1 MTQLSQTGGGARID
15 ALDAVRAGAL
25 MLGVALHA
33 TMAYTDPPFWIV
45 QDAQRDNGFWIG
57 FFVIHIFRMSL
68 FFMLAGFFA
77 RLIFHKY
84 GLKGFVA
91 NRAKRIALPLVI
103 FWLPVIAAII
113 TLAVMTA
120 MKFAAAGGV
129 VPPAPPPPTLETF
142 PLTHLWFLY
151 ILLLLYVGMLALRG
165 IVALIDRSG
174 ALRDGLGKVL
184 GWGVKTGVAIP
195 VLALPLVLAMANAT
209 DWMRWIGVPTP
220 DTGFVPNLM
229 ALTGFGV
236 AFVFGW
242 GLHRRADLLATLA
255 SQWML
260 NLLAAVIFT
269 VYCLWDMDATAS
281 FDKVAG
287 SDHLL
292 YAASYSMAIW
302 TWSFGLIGLAMK
314 TLSKPSQVWRFLSDS
329 SYWVYIVHL
338 PLVLWFQYLLMDQA
352 WLTVAKFAVVVA
364 GTLAIGLIS
373 YRFGVRYTIIGTLL
387 NGRKRAPRT
396 LKQGDVHAANSV
408 EP

>member
-1 MTQLSQTGGGARID
+1 MTDISQTAEAGRYG

-77 RLIFHKY
+77 RLVFHKY
-84 GLKGFVA
+84 GVKGFVA
-91 NRAKRIALPLVI
+91 NRAKRIALPLII

-113 TLAVMTA
+113 TLAVMTS
-120 MKFAAAGGV
+120 MRFAAAGGV
-129 VPPAPPPPTLETF
+129 APPAPPPPTLTTF

-151 ILLLLYVGMLALRG
+151 MLLLLYVGMLALRG
-165 IVALIDRSG
+165 IVVLIDRSG
-174 ALRDGLGKVL
+174 ALRDGLGRVL
-184 GWGVKTGVAIP
+184 GWGVKTGVAVP
-195 VLALPLVLAMANAT
+195 VLALPLVLVTAQMT
-209 DWMRWIGVPTP
+209 DWMRWIGIPTP

-242 GLHRRADLLATLA
+242 GLHRRTDLLATLA
-255 SQWML
+255 QQWMS

-269 VYCLWDMDATAS
+269 TYCLWDMDATAS

-287 SDHLL
+287 RDHLM
-292 YAASYSMAIW
+292 YAASYGLAIW

-314 TLSKPSQVWRFLSDS
+314 TMSKPSQVWRFLSDS

-338 PLVLWFQYLLMDQA
+338 PLVLWFQYLLMDQNWPA
-352 WLTVAKFAVVVA
+352 VAKFAAVVA
-364 GTLAIGLIS
+364 GTLVIGLVS
-373 YRFGVRYTIIGTLL
+373 YRLSVRYSIIGTLL
-387 NGRKRAPRT
+387 NGRKRAPHK
-396 LKQGDVHAANSV
+396 LKQAAAHATN
-408 EP
+408 

>member
-1 MTQLSQTGGGARID
+1 MTDTLKTVDEGRYG

-33 TMAYTDPPFWIV
+33 TMSYTDPPFWIV

-77 RLIFHKY
+77 RLVFHKY

-91 NRAKRIALPLVI
+91 NRFKRIALPLLI

-113 TLAVMTA
+113 TLAVMTS

-129 VPPAPPPPTLETF
+129 VPPAPPPPTLATF

-151 ILLLLYVGMLALRG
+151 MLLVLYVGMLAVRG
-165 IVALIDRSG
+165 IVVLIDRKG
-174 ALRDGLGKVL
+174 ALREGMGKVL

-195 VLALPLVLAMANAT
+195 VLALPLVLVTAQAD
-209 DWMRWIGVPTP
+209 DWMRWIGIPTP

-255 SQWML
+255 QQWML

-269 VYCLWDMDATAS
+269 TYCLWDMDATAS

-287 SDHLL
+287 RDHLL
-292 YAASYSMAIW
+292 YAASYSLAIW
-302 TWSFGLIGLAMK
+302 TWSLGLIGLAMK

-338 PLVLWFQYLLMDQA
+338 PLVLGFQYLLMDQNWPA
-352 WLTVAKFAVVVA
+352 GAKFVAVVA
-364 GTLAIGLIS
+364 GTLVIGWVS

-387 NGRKRAPRT
+387 NGRKRAPHK
-396 LKQGDVHAANSV
+396 LKQAAAHATN
-408 EP
+408 